1 MLIGKIRDFAI
12 DVMSRKQLLTVEID
26 GDCRELI
33 DRLKD
38 KKLSIDIKEFRKK
51 RSLTANSYYWSL
63 VHKISEING
72 VSDAWTH
79 NLYLRDCH
87 CLDTVAGETI
97 AVTIP
102 DTDEAE
108 IDVLNRTDIH
118 LLPTARTKQGKDGTL
133 RYYLKLR
140 GSSDFDS
147 KEMSRLIDFCVADAK
162 EMGIETISEQEQA
175 RLIELYGR

>member
-1 MLIGKIRDFAI
+1 MLIGKVNNFAV
-12 DVMSRKQLLTVEID
+12 DVMSRKQLLTLEID

-51 RSLTANSYYWSL
+51 RSLTSNSYYWSL

-79 NLYLRDCH
+79 NMYLRDCH
-87 CLDTVAGETI
+87 CLDTVAGETV

-108 IDVLNRTDIH
+108 IDVLNRTDMH
-118 LLPTARTKQGKDGTL
+118 LLPTSQTIQGKDGTL

-140 GSSDFDS
+140 GSSEMDS
-147 KEMSRLIDFCVADAK
+147 KEFSRLVDFAVQDAT
-162 EMGIETISEQEQA
+162 EMGIPTISEQEQQ
-175 RLIELYGR
+175 RLIEMYGR